1 MVLTPLHPTTH
12 VPFLIMVVDDRFLEG
27 TRQLPNLGAFLE
39 GVRFYGSDGA

>member
-1 MVLTPLHPTTH
+1 
-12 VPFLIMVVDDRFLEG
+12 MVVDDRFLEG